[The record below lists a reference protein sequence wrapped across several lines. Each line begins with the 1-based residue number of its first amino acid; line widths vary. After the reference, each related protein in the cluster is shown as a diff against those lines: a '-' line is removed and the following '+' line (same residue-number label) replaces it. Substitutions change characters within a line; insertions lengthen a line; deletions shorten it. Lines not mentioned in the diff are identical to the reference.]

1 MKESI
6 IFCLYLFGVVA
17 LNVCYAQDT
26 TPKVFLTLV
35 GGAGG
40 RAAGPD
46 PVVQN
51 FGRTVYTYTG
61 KPQKNDFA
69 GTKYLVID
77 AQGEEKEIRLDELN
91 FDAEARLSMRNAR
104 GHGWFLS
111 AGYLF
116 SRISFQYETITFAYK
131 GRGLSRRW
139 GDVENHF
146 LTFGIAKYWNL
157 QPYENWDSGLF
168 VRGSGGYIFKQTVG
182 GGSNIPINQY
192 ASRRMENGTGYVFNL
207 EEPITSNWA
216 VIPEFGMKVNNP
228 EFLAEFSIS
237 AILPMS
243 DFIFKERAKYYENN
257 VLRGQ
262 AVSSVPGMMIALN
275 MRLGLTVFTA
285 KARSKPQRQYT
296 PRPPRETPKPSYIP
310 LSKFDEATITKPVE
324 LAVYFKLT
332 KSNLGKGSFKELD
345 ELARWLTA
353 NPLKR
358 IRLEGHTDKIGD
370 ATLNYELSLKR
381 LDAVKAYLTKKGIAA
396 TRIET
401 IGYGDTKLLYPS
413 PDQRNRRVEM
423 RLLN

>member
-1 MKESI
+1 M
-6 IFCLYLFGVVA
+6 YVFGVVG

-26 TPKVFLTLV
+26 TPKVFLTLL

-77 AQGEEKEIRLDELN
+77 AQGEEKEIKLDELN
-91 FDAEARLSMRNAR
+91 FDAEARLGIRNVQ

-116 SRISFQYETITFAYK
+116 SRISFQYETINFAYK
-131 GRGLSRRW
+131 GRGLGRRW

-157 QPYENWDSGLF
+157 RPYENWDSGLF
-168 VRGSGGYIFKQTVG
+168 VRGSGGYIFRQTVG
-182 GGSNIPINQY
+182 GGSNIPVNQY

-207 EEPITSNWA
+207 EESITSNWA
-216 VIPEFGMKVNNP
+216 VIPEFGMRANNP

-262 AVSSVPGMMIALN
+262 AVSSVSGMMIALN
-275 MRLGLTVFTA
+275 FRLGLTVFST
-285 KARSKPQRQYT
+285 KRRSKPKRQYI
-296 PRPPRETPKPSYIP
+296 PQLRKETSKPSYVP
-310 LSKFDEATITKPVE
+310 SSKFDEATATKPVE
-324 LAVYFKLT
+324 LLIYFKLT
-332 KSNLGKGSFKELD
+332 KSELERESFSELD
-345 ELARWLTA
+345 ELATWLAA
-353 NPLKR
+353 NPRKR

-370 ATLNYELSLKR
+370 PTLNYELSLKR
-381 LDAVKAYLTKKGIAA
+381 LYTVKSYLTKQGIAA
-396 TRIET
+396 NRIET
-401 IGYGDTKLLYPS
+401 TG
-413 PDQRNRRVEM
+413 
-423 RLLN
+423 